1 MKGFYYFCKYFFY
14 LPLRLLFP
22 AKVIKKNKFPKE
34 KKLITISN
42 HLSWKDVI
50 YVGLYTPG
58 FRHFIGKK
66 EIRKNPFGRFFAWS
80 LGAILID
87 RSKADLHGMREIIS
101 TLKKGEGIGIFPE
114 GTRNK
119 TGEDLQEVKSGSV
132 MFAVKTDTPIVPVMI
147 YKRAG
152 MFRRNYIYYG
162 EKFDLSEF
170 VGKPLNS
177 ANMEAATKIVE
188 EHFVRTKEEMD
199 EYVQNKQWKADKI
212 AKRVAK
218 KEAKRQAKADKNNKK
233 SEEEN

>member
-1 MKGFYYFCKYFFY
+1 MNFFYYFCKYFFY
-14 LPLRLLFP
+14 IPLRILFP
-22 AKVIKKNKFPKE
+22 VKVINKKNFPKE

-66 EIRKNPFGRFFAWS
+66 ELRNNIFGRFFTWA

-87 RSKADLHGMREIIS
+87 RGKPDMHGMRTIIS

-132 MFAVKTDTPIVPVMI
+132 MFAVKGDAPIVPVMI
-147 YKRAG
+147 YKKVG
-152 MFRRNYIYYG
+152 LCRRNYLYIG
-162 EKFDLSEF
+162 EKFDLKEF

-177 ANMEAATKIVE
+177 VNMDAATKIVE
-188 EHFVRTKEEMD
+188 EHFTRTKAEMD
-199 EYVQNKQWKADKI
+199 AYVENRRRKNDRKE
-212 AKRVAK
+212 KRLAK
-218 KEAKRQAKADKNNKK
+218 KSAKLEKRK
-233 SEEEN
+233 SEKESDGNA